1 MHLTIVVFEVRRAR
15 VCGARLPAQ
24 PVGMYHKKKNL
35 DYCSNFHADPIWQV
49 KRGKRVL
56 PSSNAF
62 KQCSTSALVLKSEVR
77 KAAAD
82 SIQQEAQQDS
92 GTFSDTSL
100 HLVHAQHTPPCRRY
114 TRQ

>member
-1 MHLTIVVFEVRRAR
+1 M
-15 VCGARLPAQ
+15 
-24 PVGMYHKKKNL
+24 
-35 DYCSNFHADPIWQV
+35 
-49 KRGKRVL
+49 
-56 PSSNAF
+56 PSS
-62 KQCSTSALVLKSEVR
+62 TSGLVLKSEVR

-100 HLVHAQHTPPCRRY
+100 HLVHALHTSPSRRY